1 MTVSRIDK
9 KHQGSLSSGSLT
21 RKTLTKNPKPLCK
34 KELEWFFP
42 VCQYEGRVTV
52 ESEGQSS
59 AGKKNKEFYWENHS
73 QRDWGATVSSGFKLD
88 IDLD

>member
-1 MTVSRIDK
+1 MTVSGIDK
-9 KHQGSLSSGSLT
+9 KHQGSLSSGSPT
-21 RKTLTKNPKPLCK
+21 RKTKTKNPKPLCK

-42 VCQYEGRVTV
+42 VCQYERRVTV

-59 AGKKNKEFYWENHS
+59 AGKENKEFYWEKHS
-73 QRDWGATVSSGFKLD
+73 QRDWGATVSSGSKLD